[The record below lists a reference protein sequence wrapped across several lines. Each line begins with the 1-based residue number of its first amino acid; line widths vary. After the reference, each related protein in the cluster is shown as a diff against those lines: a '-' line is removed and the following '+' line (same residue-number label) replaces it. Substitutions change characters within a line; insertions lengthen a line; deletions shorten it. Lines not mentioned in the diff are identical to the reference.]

1 MPIPRLKPDR
11 PSEYLQHEP
20 EGSGHGLRP
29 HRRPDRLDDAVQ
41 RRSQVL
47 LALSSPRAHEVHLLL
62 ARKSQESRGP
72 VQEDPAPLL
81 RSVHGG
87 GVAGAERGSD
97 AQDRR
102 GHKLARGR
110 LDVLHQLA
118 SEAAR
123 VRKVDERSKVRR
135 RQGRRR
141 RRHRHDDDNNHVVG

>member
-11 PSEYLQHEP
+11 PSEHLQHEQ

-41 RRSQVL
+41 RRPQVFV
-47 LALSSPRAHEVHLLL
+47 ALPSPRAHEVDLLP
-62 ARKSQESRGP
+62 ARKSQESGGP

-102 GHKLARGR
+102 GHQLARGR
-110 LDVLHQLA
+110 LDLLHQLA

-141 RRHRHDDDNNHVVG
+141 HRHRHDDDNNDVVG